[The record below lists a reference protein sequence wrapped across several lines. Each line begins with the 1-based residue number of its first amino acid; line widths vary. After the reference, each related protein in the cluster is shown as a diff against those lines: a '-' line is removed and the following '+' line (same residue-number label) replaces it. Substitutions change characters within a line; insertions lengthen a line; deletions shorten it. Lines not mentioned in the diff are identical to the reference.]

1 MTFSNPAGQGAG
13 AAASYVSSL
22 LALLGD
28 RDPLDV
34 LSATPGI
41 VARALVEA
49 TPSALTRPEAPGKW
63 SVAGV
68 LQHLADSEG
77 INGHRIRLMLV
88 EDTPPIAAYDQDA
101 WARVFN
107 YAEAD
112 PALALRD
119 FTALRAAN
127 LRLWGS
133 LDARAL
139 ARGGMHAERG
149 VESAGMLIRLLA
161 GHDLVHLRQ
170 IGRILGSNAGKT
182 STTP

>member
-1 MTFSNPAGQGAG
+1 MTYSNPAGQRG
-13 AAASYVSSL
+13 AAASAYVASL

-28 RDPLDV
+28 QDPLDV
-34 LSATPGI
+34 LSSTPA
-41 VARALVEA
+41 VAARALA
-49 TPSALTRPEAPGKW
+49 FASPAALTQPEAPGKW

-77 INGHRIRLMLV
+77 INGQRIRLMLV
-88 EDTPPIAAYDQDA
+88 EDTPPILAYDQDA
-101 WARVFN
+101 WARVFK
-107 YAEAD
+107 YAGAD

-133 LDARAL
+133 LDQAAL

-149 VESAGMLIRLLA
+149 LETAGMLIRLLA
-161 GHDLVHLRQ
+161 GHDLVHLKQ
-170 IGRILGSNAGKT
+170 IGRILGASAGRT

>member
-1 MTFSNPAGQGAG
+1 MTYSNLAGEGSDAT
-13 AAASYVSSL
+13 ASYVVSL
-22 LALLGD
+22 LALLGGQ
-28 RDPLDV
+28 DPMAV
-34 LSATPGI
+34 LASTP
-41 VARALVEA
+41 AALAGLVGG
-49 TPSALTRPEAPGKW
+49 TMPPALMRPEVTGKW

-88 EDTPPIAAYDQDA
+88 GDTPPIDAYDQDA
-101 WARVFN
+101 WARVFR
-107 YAEAD
+107 YDEAD
-112 PALALRD
+112 PELALRD

-127 LRLWGS
+127 LRLWVR
-133 LDARAL
+133 LDATML

-149 VESAGMLIRLLA
+149 LETAGMLLRLLA

-170 IGRILGSNAGKT
+170 IGRILGASAGKT

>member
-1 MTFSNPAGQGAG
+1 MTYSNPAGQRG
-13 AAASYVSSL
+13 AAASAYVAAL
-22 LALLGD
+22 LELLGD

-34 LSATPGI
+34 LGSTPA
-41 VARALVEA
+41 VAARALA
-49 TPSALTRPEAPGKW
+49 LASPSALTRPEAPGKW

-77 INGHRIRLMLV
+77 INGQRIRLMLV
-88 EDTPPIAAYDQDA
+88 EDTPPIMAYDQDA

-107 YAEAD
+107 YAGAD
-112 PALALRD
+112 PGLALRD

-133 LDARAL
+133 LDQAAL
-139 ARGGMHAERG
+139 ARAGMHAERG
-149 VESAGMLIRLLA
+149 PETAGKLIRLLA

-170 IGRILGSNAGKT
+170 IGRILGASGGKT

>member
-1 MTFSNPAGQGAG
+1 MTYSNPAGQRG
-13 AAASYVSSL
+13 AAASAYVASL

-34 LSATPGI
+34 LASTPGVLAGI
-41 VARALVEA
+41 VGGR
-49 TPSALTRPEAPGKW
+49 PSPALTRPEAPGKW

-77 INGHRIRLMLV
+77 INGQRIRLMLV
-88 EDTPPIAAYDQDA
+88 EDTPPILAYDQDA
-101 WARVFN
+101 WARTFR
-107 YAEAD
+107 YDDAD

-127 LRLWGS
+127 LRLWAS
-133 LDARAL
+133 LDATAL

-149 VESAGMLIRLLA
+149 LETAGKLIRLLA
-161 GHDLVHLRQ
+161 GHDLVHLKQ
-170 IGRILGSNAGKT
+170 IGRVLGASAGRT
-182 STTP
+182 STSP